1 MSRKISER
9 KYITYNI
16 ASLFKFYETTF
27 ATISFDWIETHSSA
41 AKITKSAD
49 NSGIVLFDS
58 KGTRLSD
65 DQEIWQMEVAGP
77 PWNPTTTHTIND
89 TKKTFQSDI
98 LNLVSILR
106 NNLDC
111 SIDLAT
117 KIKVFCTQA
126 ISTRLTLYALN
137 MLPDGRFLATEL
149 ASAIIPFSWSGR
161 SKYKVILLMM
171 SIFHEELTKQE
182 ELMEE
187 ISLCSSSTNGITVRQ
202 VLRLLAE

>member
-1 MSRKISER
+1 
-9 KYITYNI
+9 
-16 ASLFKFYETTF
+16 
-27 ATISFDWIETHSSA
+27 
-41 AKITKSAD
+41 D

-161 SKYKVILLMM
+161 GAYQTGRINGGNQLMF
-171 SIFHEELTKQE
+171 IINKWNN
-182 ELMEE
+182 
-187 ISLCSSSTNGITVRQ
+187 SSSSIEIASRGVKIF
-202 VLRLLAE
+202 

>member
-1 MSRKISER
+1 
-9 KYITYNI
+9 
-16 ASLFKFYETTF
+16 TTF

-126 ISTRLTLYALN
+126 IN
-137 MLPDGRFLATEL
+137 GRFLATEL